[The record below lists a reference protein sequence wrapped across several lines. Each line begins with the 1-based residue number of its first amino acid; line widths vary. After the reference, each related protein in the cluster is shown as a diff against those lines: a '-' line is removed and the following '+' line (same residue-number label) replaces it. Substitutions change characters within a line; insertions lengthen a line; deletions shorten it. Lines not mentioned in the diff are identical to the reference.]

1 MTPLD
6 WVKVVVNTFWL
17 LPLRLVLFVVPS
29 FCLGVCLC
37 TLSILGD
44 SLDEKNPR
52 PLRGWRR
59 FLVNDIG
66 TRVARVLLFGCG
78 FHWVRVRGKPA
89 TAAEAPIIVASP
101 HASVLDVFIISL
113 FNLPTFVAKSE
124 ARSVPILGY
133 LVTHALR
140 AIYVARDDPASRR
153 ECTDEILRRVQDS
166 AAGWPKIL
174 IFPEATTHSTEVLLE
189 YKKGA
194 FLPSVPVQAVA
205 IKYQNRSNT
214 MVWSD
219 RGTGLI
225 TSLYLTLCQFHNSLE
240 VEFLPVHHTTPEEAA
255 NPEVFAENVR
265 KEVSRATGIPTS
277 HYSVEDL
284 LMCRKAEQLG
294 LPFHSGLISFP
305 CLNREFQLGL
315 RQAKYW
321 LERFSE
327 MDRDKDGFITSED
340 FCHYLAVP
348 TDACSLAVF
357 SALRNKASEGGLDFR
372 HYLYGVLRMSLPFTA
387 DEKLLEMFQFFDREN
402 KGQITLSDISSR
414 LPVQWTRNSEHYT
427 GNPPPRQRGYDLCGC
442 GRQQLPRR
450 LNRAPQQASLPESMD
465 YGTQSVMRRSPHIWC
480 PYNIPPQMSSAQL

>member
-1 MTPLD
+1 MGGSASSSSYQEPSEGSQSCAEHCGDAQQNVNPFFYRPRMTPLD
-6 WVKVVVNTFWL
+6 WVKVVFNTFWL
-17 LPLRLVLFVVPS
+17 LPLRLVLFVIPS

-37 TLSILGD
+37 ILSILGD

-59 FLVNDIG
+59 FLVSDIG
-66 TRVARVLLFGCG
+66 TRVDRLLLFGCG
-78 FHWVRVRGKPA
+78 FHWIRVRGKPA

-101 HASVLDVFIISL
+101 HASVFDMFIISL
-113 FNLPTFVAKSE
+113 FHLPTFVAKSE
-124 ARSVPILGY
+124 ASSVPILGY
-133 LVTHALR
+133 LVTHTMR
-140 AIYVARDDPASRR
+140 AIYVSRDNPASRR
-153 ECTDEILRRVQDS
+153 ECTDEILRRAKDS

-225 TSLYLTLCQFHNSLE
+225 ASIYLTLCQFHNSLE

-305 CLNREFQLGL
+305 CLNREFQCVNTFLVKIFTSIRLGCIVGRSHSSSCL
-315 RQAKYW
+315 ISSSYLSSSEPSSPTADWGCHRPSTGWRGSLKWIETKMDLSLAKISAITW
-321 LERFSE
+321 LSLL
-327 MDRDKDGFITSED
+327 MPA
-340 FCHYLAVP
+340 HWL
-348 TDACSLAVF
+348 CSL
-357 SALRNKASEGGLDFR
+357 L
-372 HYLYGVLRMSLPFTA
+372 
-387 DEKLLEMFQFFDREN
+387 
-402 KGQITLSDISSR
+402 
-414 LPVQWTRNSEHYT
+414 
-427 GNPPPRQRGYDLCGC
+427 
-442 GRQQLPRR
+442 
-450 LNRAPQQASLPESMD
+450 
-465 YGTQSVMRRSPHIWC
+465 
-480 PYNIPPQMSSAQL
+480 